1 MKPARIDF
9 TAINAAAL
17 SALPALLNRFAPGGA
32 IRGGEWSGCNP
43 RRADRRPGSFKV
55 NVRTGLWSDFAT
67 GDSGNDP
74 VSLVAY
80 LTGLPMGDT
89 AKRLADMLGVRHD

>member
-1 MKPARIDF
+1 MNPGRIDF
-9 TAINAAAL
+9 SAINAAAL
-17 SALPALLNRFAPGGA
+17 SALPAILNRFAPGGA
-32 IRGGEWSGCNP
+32 TVGAEWSGRNP

-55 NVRTGLWSDFAT
+55 NLRTGLWSDFAT
-67 GDSGNDP
+67 GDGGNDP

-80 LTGLPMGDT
+80 LTGLPMGET